1 MGIMAAIRRRLAGA
15 LTRAADAL
23 ADPPPS
29 EIPYADPYVLSA
41 AFVWRDAEPE
51 RGSAVYRSPDTSP
64 DRFTVTPQPVSRT
77 DAHPWT
83 ATVSP
88 DRLSSS
94 GEARRPQRPVPR

>member
-29 EIPYADPYVLSA
+29 EIPYADPYVLSHA
-41 AFVWRDAEPE
+41 DARAIESFINDHPDNAFTL
-51 RGSAVYRSPDTSP
+51 GS
-64 DRFTVTPQPVSRT
+64 DRFTVKPQPVSRT
-77 DAHPWT
+77 DAHPWA

-94 GEARRPQRPVPR
+94 GEARRAQRPVPR